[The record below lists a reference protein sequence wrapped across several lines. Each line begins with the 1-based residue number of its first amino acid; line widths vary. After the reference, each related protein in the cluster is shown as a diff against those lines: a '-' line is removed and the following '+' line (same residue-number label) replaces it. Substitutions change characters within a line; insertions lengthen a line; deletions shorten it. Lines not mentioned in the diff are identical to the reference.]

1 MDYIPHQKYYE
12 NDNIER
18 VDRQYKKKQQF
29 ETEKIVRPNLR
40 FSPKKH
46 VDTEKIEYCE
56 KIYRRDHKF
65 ELDMFQLDDYEFL
78 NWANSQKA
86 TMVIAVMAEMKKSS
100 KMKPD
105 IELLRPQVKN
115 IPLLSIEEY
124 RKKKCLGDRSVSFI
138 RQMKHKYGNHVLRIL
153 YLTSRY

>member
-1 MDYIPHQKYYE
+1 MDYIPRQKIYDY
-12 NDNIER
+12 DNIER
-18 VDRQYKKKQQF
+18 TDKQYKKKERY
-29 ETEKIVRPNLR
+29 ETDKIERPNLR

-46 VDTEKIEYCE
+46 VDTEKLEYCE

-65 ELDMFQLDDYEFL
+65 ELDIFQLEDYEFL

-100 KMKPD
+100 KMKHD
-105 IELLRPQVKN
+105 IEVLRSQVKN
-115 IPLLSIEEY
+115 IPLISIEEY
-124 RKKKCLGDRSVSFI
+124 RKKKCLGDRAVSFI

-153 YLTSRY
+153 YLTSRS